1 MNHVS
6 VRLRLT
12 TILALLSF
20 CTLTMAATGAMAQ
33 PPAPHKVPHSLNAYV
48 QGKDAAGN
56 TASGLISIT
65 HFDIQGNQLVAQGVF
80 NGTVTTVADGT
91 ATPIVNEP
99 VTLPVISADPSCSL
113 VNLVLGPLH
122 LNVLGLVIDLNQ
134 VVLNITAVPGAGN
147 LLGNLLCAV
156 ANLLNGGGPL
166 ANLLTQLQT
175 LLNQILAAL

>member
-1 MNHVS
+1 MNRIS

-12 TILALLSF
+12 TIIALLSF

-33 PPAPHKVPHSLNAYV
+33 PPAPPKVPHSLSAFV
-48 QGKDAAGN
+48 QWSDGAGN
-56 TASGLISIT
+56 SMNGLISIT
-65 HFDIQGNQLVAQGVF
+65 HFSIQGNQLVAEGVL
-80 NGTVTTVADGT
+80 NGTVTRDGT
-91 ATPIVNEP
+91 PTEISQN

-122 LNVLGLVIDLNQ
+122 LNVLGLVINLNQ

-156 ANLLNGGGPL
+156 ANLLNGGSPL
-166 ANLLTQLQT
+166 STLLTQLQT

>member
-33 PPAPHKVPHSLNAYV
+33 PPAPPKVPHSLSAYV
-48 QGKDAAGN
+48 QWSDGGAN
-56 TASGLISIT
+56 SMTGLISIT
-65 HFDIQGNQLVAQGVF
+65 HFSIQGNQLVAEGVL
-80 NGTVTTVADGT
+80 NGIVTRDGT
-91 ATPIVNEP
+91 PTAFTQT

-147 LLGNLLCAV
+147 LLGNLLCDV

>member
-1 MNHVS
+1 M
-6 VRLRLT
+6 T
-12 TILALLSF
+12 GLL
-20 CTLTMAATGAMAQ
+20 
-33 PPAPHKVPHSLNAYV
+33 H
-48 QGKDAAGN
+48 
-56 TASGLISIT
+56 IT
-65 HFDIQGNQLVAQGVF
+65 HFSQQGNQLVAEGVV
-80 NGTVTTVADGT
+80 NGTITRDGT
-91 ATPIVNEP
+91 PTEFTQTVS
-99 VTLPVISADPSCSL
+99 LPVISADPSCSL

-166 ANLLTQLQT
+166 STLLTQLQT